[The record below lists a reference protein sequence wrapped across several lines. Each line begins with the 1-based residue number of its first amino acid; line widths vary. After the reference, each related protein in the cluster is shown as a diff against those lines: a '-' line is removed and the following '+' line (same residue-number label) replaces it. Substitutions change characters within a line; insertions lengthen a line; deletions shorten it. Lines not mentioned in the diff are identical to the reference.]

1 MKSTVRICAA
11 IFLTIIS
18 IHLLPVFH
26 GDLPEAFALSV
37 EEERVLGQEF
47 MAKIRKQFNVVDD
60 DFANEYINDLG
71 QYLITPLEIQYFPF
85 RFFVIRDNR
94 FNAFAAPGGNI
105 FVFSGLIEAMERVD
119 ELAAVLCHEIA
130 HVSARHLAERI
141 EQSKKIGLASMAGV
155 LAGALIGGKAG
166 SAAAAGSV
174 AAGIQT
180 QLYYSRDDERQA
192 DQLGFK
198 YMDLTGF
205 DPGGMIITLNKI
217 EKGSWAGMGQMPAY
231 LLTHPT
237 GPERM
242 GNLDSLLRGHTRR
255 PESRAAA
262 GFRDHF
268 PFFQAAL
275 RAGSMAPHEAEATFE
290 AELKQNASSAA
301 AHFGLGLVMRDR
313 DEYDLAI
320 DHFQAALKEK
330 PDSLPILKELGEMYQ
345 LNNQDADAIA
355 VLAKALKIDPND
367 KSTMFALAKT
377 CLDLEDYPRAI
388 RLYERLVQVKP
399 VRDEVYHNLG
409 VAYGREGRLGLAHY
423 NFGKYFKEQGN
434 LEKARFHF
442 RKAEELSTN
451 DPSLQNRIQR
461 AREELPLK

>member
-155 LAGALIGGKAG
+155 LAVPSSEARPAARQPPALWLPASRRSCTTAATMNARRISWG
-166 SAAAAGSV
+166 S
-174 AAGIQT
+174 
-180 QLYYSRDDERQA
+180 
-192 DQLGFK
+192 
-198 YMDLTGF
+198 
-205 DPGGMIITLNKI
+205 
-217 EKGSWAGMGQMPAY
+217 
-231 LLTHPT
+231 
-237 GPERM
+237 
-242 GNLDSLLRGHTRR
+242 
-255 PESRAAA
+255 
-262 GFRDHF
+262 
-268 PFFQAAL
+268 
-275 RAGSMAPHEAEATFE
+275 
-290 AELKQNASSAA
+290 
-301 AHFGLGLVMRDR
+301 
-313 DEYDLAI
+313 
-320 DHFQAALKEK
+320 
-330 PDSLPILKELGEMYQ
+330 
-345 LNNQDADAIA
+345 
-355 VLAKALKIDPND
+355 
-367 KSTMFALAKT
+367 STWT
-377 CLDLEDYPRAI
+377 
-388 RLYERLVQVKP
+388 
-399 VRDEVYHNLG
+399 
-409 VAYGREGRLGLAHY
+409 
-423 NFGKYFKEQGN
+423 
-434 LEKARFHF
+434 
-442 RKAEELSTN
+442 
-451 DPSLQNRIQR
+451 
-461 AREELPLK
+461 